1 MDRQQFID
9 TLERTLRGGGT
20 PEHIIADNVRY
31 YNGYFADESAKGRS
45 EAEIAEELG
54 DPRLLAKTILEV
66 QETGGTG
73 AGESDRGWY
82 GEQTEDAAD
91 SAGSAF
97 DSSAANG
104 TKGFHAE
111 LNENGWDVRYG
122 KFKINSWYGYLLIA
136 LVVLLILGIIGTA
149 IGGLVTLLAP
159 VALPVILIVLVV
171 RFFSQRR

>member
-73 AGESDRGWY
+73 A
-82 GEQTEDAAD
+82 
-91 SAGSAF
+91 
-97 DSSAANG
+97 
-104 TKGFHAE
+104 
-111 LNENGWDVRYG
+111 
-122 KFKINSWYGYLLIA
+122 
-136 LVVLLILGIIGTA
+136 
-149 IGGLVTLLAP
+149 
-159 VALPVILIVLVV
+159 
-171 RFFSQRR
+171 

>member
-66 QETGGTG
+66 QEPGGTG
-73 AGESDRGWY
+73 AGGSARGWY
-82 GEQTEDAAD
+82 GEQTE
-91 SAGSAF
+91 
-97 DSSAANG
+97 
-104 TKGFHAE
+104 
-111 LNENGWDVRYG
+111 VRRT
-122 KFKINSWYGYLLIA
+122 A
-136 LVVLLILGIIGTA
+136 LVPHSTVLRPMEPKA
-149 IGGLVTLLAP
+149 FM
-159 VALPVILIVLVV
+159 
-171 RFFSQRR
+171 RN

>member
-66 QETGGTG
+66 QETGGNLTG
-73 AGESDRGWY
+73 AGMESRRRMRR
-82 GEQTEDAAD
+82 T
-91 SAGSAF
+91 
-97 DSSAANG
+97 
-104 TKGFHAE
+104 
-111 LNENGWDVRYG
+111 
-122 KFKINSWYGYLLIA
+122 A
-136 LVVLLILGIIGTA
+136 LVPHLAVLRPMEPKA
-149 IGGLVTLLAP
+149 FM
-159 VALPVILIVLVV
+159 
-171 RFFSQRR
+171 RN

>member
-73 AGESDRGWY
+73 AGEWRADGGCGGQRWFRIRQFCGQWNQRLSCG
-82 GEQTEDAAD
+82 TE
-91 SAGSAF
+91 
-97 DSSAANG
+97 
-104 TKGFHAE
+104 
-111 LNENGWDVRYG
+111 
-122 KFKINSWYGYLLIA
+122 
-136 LVVLLILGIIGTA
+136 
-149 IGGLVTLLAP
+149 
-159 VALPVILIVLVV
+159 
-171 RFFSQRR
+171 

>member
-66 QETGGTG
+66 QEPGGTVPGDLPG
-73 AGESDRGWY
+73 AGMESRRRMRR
-82 GEQTEDAAD
+82 T
-91 SAGSAF
+91 
-97 DSSAANG
+97 
-104 TKGFHAE
+104 
-111 LNENGWDVRYG
+111 
-122 KFKINSWYGYLLIA
+122 A
-136 LVVLLILGIIGTA
+136 LVPHSTVLRPMEPKA
-149 IGGLVTLLAP
+149 FM
-159 VALPVILIVLVV
+159 
-171 RFFSQRR
+171 RN

>member
-20 PEHIIADNVRY
+20 PQHIIADNVRY

-66 QETGGTG
+66 QEPGGTG
-73 AGESDRGWY
+73 AGGSAWGWY

-122 KFKINSWYGYLLIA
+122 KFKINSWDGYLLIA
-136 LVVLLILGIIGTA
+136 LVVLLI
-149 IGGLVTLLAP
+149 
-159 VALPVILIVLVV
+159 
-171 RFFSQRR
+171 